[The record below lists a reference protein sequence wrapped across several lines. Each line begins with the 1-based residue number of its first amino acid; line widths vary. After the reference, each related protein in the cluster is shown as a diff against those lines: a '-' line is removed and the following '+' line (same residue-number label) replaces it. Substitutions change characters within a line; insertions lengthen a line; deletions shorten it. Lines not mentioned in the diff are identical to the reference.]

1 MKKFLCSILVA
12 CMLVPLA
19 KASFTDVSE
28 GYRYYAAITFL
39 EDHGIIEGY
48 SNGTFKPDQKVTRA
62 EALKIILLGSGI
74 EIAESGIYE
83 FPFSDLEDDAWY
95 LKYINEAYS
104 SGIVNGYDDNTFKPG
119 QNINLAEVLKILL
132 LANKVDVA
140 DVVVED
146 SPYNDVGI
154 GVWYA
159 PYAEYAKSLNL
170 IEPLD
175 DGLMHAEYEIT
186 RAELAEI
193 IYRLMYID
201 EKGLSEF
208 DISTN
213 WQYYQNELGYLV
225 KYPYD
230 WQIINVDDGSVI
242 LWNRDE
248 GNNQTNW
255 EREYPNSAK
264 VVLAVN
270 PNAEGLSD
278 DEFFSEVIA
287 AFDFGDRGIVTFSE
301 SYING
306 MAVLQFVY
314 EDDIEKVTDTYMYLD
329 NGTVLAMYGS
339 CGKGFLFENSYDE
352 IFGIEMSAEY
362 VEDAT
367 TTPTEWEAV
376 LEEARSLIQVDDMGT
391 YVLSLFSDKV
401 LIETDTIGVGTG
413 PVDYYYSAGADVTLK
428 HERSYDVILD
438 IQEGST
444 TAF

>member
-12 CMLVPLA
+12 CMLAPLA

-39 EDHGIIEGY
+39 EEHGIIEGY
-48 SNGTFKPDQKVTRA
+48 GDGTFKPDQNVTRA

-74 EIAESGIYE
+74 EIAESETYE
-83 FPFSDLEDDAWY
+83 LPFSDLQNDVWY
-95 LKYINEAYS
+95 LKYINKAYS
-104 SGIVNGYDDNTFKPG
+104 SGIVSGYDDNTFKPE

-132 LANKVDVA
+132 LANEADTASIVVDDA
-140 DVVVED
+140 
-146 SPYNDVGI
+146 PYHDVGV

-159 PYAEYAKSLNL
+159 SYAEYAKNLNL
-170 IEPLD
+170 IEPRD
-175 DGLMHAEYEIT
+175 DGLMHAEYEVT

-193 IYRLMYID
+193 MYRLMYID
-201 EKGLSEF
+201 ENGLSEF

-213 WQYYQNELGYLV
+213 WRYYQNELGYLV

-230 WQIINVDDGSVI
+230 WQVVNVDDGSVI
-242 LWNRDE
+242 LWNKDE

-270 PNAEGLSD
+270 SNTEGLSD
-278 DEFFSEVIA
+278 DEFFETVIDS
-287 AFDFGDRGIVTFSE
+287 FDFGEGVVTFFE
-301 SYING
+301 SYMG
-306 MAVLQFVY
+306 GLAVLQFFY
-314 EDDIEKVTDTYMYLD
+314 EDDIEKLMDTYVYLD
-329 NGTVLAMYGS
+329 NGTVLAMHGS

-352 IFGIEMSAEY
+352 ILGVEMSAEY

-367 TTPTEWEAV
+367 TTPTEWDAI
-376 LEEARSLIQVDDMGT
+376 LDEARSLIQADDMGS
-391 YVLSLFSDKV
+391 YVLSLFDDRV

-428 HERSYDVILD
+428 YERSYDVILD